1 MKRKIQSVLLIGL
14 AIICSLSVVGCTQ
27 RKNNTSDNAE
37 NSQVSQTE
45 EKINAD
51 DTETTEKVTETIT
64 EKVTETITE
73 KVTETI
79 TEKVTEK
86 QDVSS
91 DVSSKSGKM
100 FASMQELFDNEG
112 FKSVIDK
119 ANMETDELTYK
130 IYLDGET
137 IVYEYTYKEQIDETM
152 VSTVGTALDSTFTEE
167 YMKVICE
174 IFIDTVKQNVDV
186 DGITVRFV
194 FNNADGT
201 KIMEK
206 EYTEKF

>member
-45 EKINAD
+45 EKINTD
-51 DTETTEKVTETIT
+51 DTET
-64 EKVTETITE
+64 TE

>member
-51 DTETTEKVTETIT
+51 DTET
-64 EKVTETITE
+64 TE

-152 VSTVGTALDSTFTEE
+152 VSTVGTALDSTFTDE
-167 YMKVICE
+167 YMKTICE

-186 DGITVRFV
+186 DGVTVRFV

>member
-51 DTETTEKVTETIT
+51 DTETT